1 MICLSFLLFLSFLV
15 FLCVVGRLTQTNR
28 LEKKKKRY
36 EEANTL
42 ATEANESVHRSLRLV
57 EQTREIGSSTLNKL
71 QNQGELIQ
79 RLQGDIDSVEN
90 NMIQSER
97 RLRSIESVW
106 GTVANKI
113 TSGGNARLKKK
124 AENDRKLLKK
134 RQKQDKQLQALRE
147 DQWSERRAADL
158 ANSTVRRDK
167 MLVRDPGTRVEAGS
181 SEDRFLR
188 TTDDTDHALDR
199 IGDVLDDLKIMAL
212 DMGNHINHQN
222 QGLASIQKDLDK
234 LNPRINSAI
243 RRAKDIVN

>member
-1 MICLSFLLFLSFLV
+1 
-15 FLCVVGRLTQTNR
+15 
-28 LEKKKKRY
+28 
-36 EEANTL
+36 
-42 ATEANESVHRSLRLV
+42 V

-71 QNQGELIQ
+71 QDQGELIQ

-113 TSGGNARLKKK
+113 TSGSNSRLKKK

-134 RQKQDKQLQALRE
+134 RQKQDKQLQQLRE
-147 DQWSERRAADL
+147 EQWAERRAADM
-158 ANSTVRRDK
+158 ANSSTHRNQ
-167 MLVRDPGTRVEAGS
+167 MLTRDPGQRIEAGS
-181 SEDRFLR
+181 SEERFLR
-188 TTDDTDHALDR
+188 TTDDTDHTLNR
-199 IGDVLDDLKIMAL
+199 IGDVLDDLKVMAL
-212 DMGNHINHQN
+212 DMGNHINSQN
-222 QGLASIQKDLDK
+222 EGLAAIQKDLDK